1 MLQFLRDRLKIVIVL
16 SNKREEDNN
25 WRGLMAQYVLTQT
38 PKVYGSSQILPD
50 AINLSGKRTGGI
62 MDAIG
67 NFLTKVDDFVWGIPL
82 IVLILAA
89 GIYLTFRLRLL
100 QVVHLP
106 KALKFMFKNEEEGE
120 GEVSS
125 FGALCTALSATIGTG
140 NIVGVATAIGCTV
153 LGTAVGG
160 PGALFWMWVAA
171 FFGMATKYAEGFLAV
186 RYRTID
192 DEGHVLGGPF
202 YYIEKGMGRKWRW
215 LAKIFAFF
223 GACVGLF
230 GIGTF
235 TQVNGIASA
244 TLSFFD
250 PNKENAISILG
261 KDYSIVT
268 VITAIILAF
277 VVGLVVIGGIQRISK
292 VSQVIVPFMAI
303 LYIAAVLVLIITNIE
318 KLPGA
323 LATIVEYAFG
333 AKAAAGGVLAAIGI
347 SMQKGIA
354 RGIFSNE
361 AGLGSAP
368 IAAAAAKTKEP
379 VRQGLVTM
387 TGTFVDTIVVCT
399 LTGLSIVMMGSYT
412 VKGIEGVQVTTDAFQ
427 KGLSFLPGQVSAFI
441 LMICLVFFAFTTIL
455 GWDYYGERC
464 LEYLTNRNKTA
475 VQVYRWLYILAVF
488 IGPYMT
494 VAAVWTIADIFNGLM
509 AIPNIIA
516 LFALSGVVAKET
528 REYFKNKKYKEN

>member
-1 MLQFLRDRLKIVIVL
+1 MSDFTDFLV
-16 SNKREEDNN
+16 
-25 WRGLMAQYVLTQT
+25 
-38 PKVYGSSQILPD
+38 
-50 AINLSGKRTGGI
+50 
-62 MDAIG
+62 
-67 NFLTKVDDFVWGIPL
+67 KVDDLVWGIPL

-100 QVVHLP
+100 QIVHLP
-106 KALKFMFKNEEEGE
+106 KALKYMFKNEEDGH

-140 NIVGVATAIGCTV
+140 NIVGVATAIGCTA

-192 DEGHVLGGPF
+192 EEGHVLG
-202 YYIEKGMGRKWRW
+202 
-215 LAKIFAFF
+215 

-244 TLSFFD
+244 VQSFFD
-250 PNKENAISILG
+250 PNKEDTVSILG
-261 KDYSIVT
+261 TDYSIAI
-268 VITAIILAF
+268 VITAFALAIC
-277 VVGLVVIGGIQRISK
+277 VGLVVIGGIKRISS

-303 LYIAAVLVLIITNIE
+303 LYIVTVLVLIVTNIE

-333 AKAAAGGVLAAIGI
+333 VKAVAGGVLSSIAI

-354 RGIFSNE
+354 GGIFSNE

-387 TGTFVDTIVVCT
+387 TGTFIDTIIVCT
-399 LTGLSIVMMGSYT
+399 LTGLSIVMMDSYK
-412 VKGIEGVQVTTDAFQ
+412 VVGLEGVQVTTHAFQ
-427 KGLSFLPGQVSAFI
+427 NGLSFLPAEVSSFI
-441 LMICLVFFAFTTIL
+441 LMVCLVFFAFTTIL

-464 LEYLTNRNKTA
+464 LEYLSNKSKTA

-494 VAAVWTIADIFNGLM
+494 VKAVWTIADIFNGLM

-516 LFALSGVVAKET
+516 LFTLSGVVAKET
-528 REYFKNKKYKEN
+528 KEHFEKKKQESK